1 MKSNAKAWNTIPME
15 FTSALR
21 WQAFKQVLVK
31 ADFYAFGGGHYLVKG
46 NSSKIFS
53 PGSDLSAGIEF
64 KISKMFSAWMDV
76 NNIFNTKYER
86 WHNYPVYGLNLMGGV
101 RVNF

>member
-1 MKSNAKAWNTIPME
+1 ME
-15 FTSALR
+15 FTSSLR
-21 WQAFKQVLVK
+21 WWVIKQVMVK
-31 ADFYAFGGGHYLVKG
+31 ADFYAFGAGYYLDKG
-46 NSSKIFS
+46 KTSMIFD
-53 PGSDLSAGIEF
+53 PGSDFSAGVEF

-86 WHNYPVYGLNLMGGV
+86 WHNYPVYGLNLLGGV